1 MRKKKKILLSL
12 KRERTLLLYAPYK
25 FSTMRLCTL
34 GSLKSRSIC
43 AFVRLLLP
51 CNSSSSSS
59 SSAKIRAVRNL
70 SSIREDCGAD
80 FPSVPEGFDL
90 RARRR
95 RPIVIILS
103 SSSSSR
109 WSEVYNAQNTERER
123 EREKAKETLCRFLD
137 RFDLSILFT
146 KTSEKKAEK
155 KRRLF
160 FTEREGT
167 VPHFSHP
174 QKKQHIYQRER
185 ERFRERSKEGPER
198 RVLLCVIRYKSDV
211 RKFFFFFARQRGESK
226 LERDSEMVRRWRPV
240 SYTHLK
246 LPTNREV

>member
-1 MRKKKKILLSL
+1 MSRRRQRVCDRVLLRFQSRVIKRRENTKRGRKERSKDVMRKKKKILLSL

-43 AFVRLLLP
+43 AFVRLLRP
-51 CNSSSSSS
+51 FNSLSSSS

-109 WSEVYNAQNTERER
+109 
-123 EREKAKETLCRFLD
+123 
-137 RFDLSILFT
+137 
-146 KTSEKKAEK
+146 
-155 KRRLF
+155 
-160 FTEREGT
+160 
-167 VPHFSHP
+167 
-174 QKKQHIYQRER
+174 
-185 ERFRERSKEGPER
+185 
-198 RVLLCVIRYKSDV
+198 
-211 RKFFFFFARQRGESK
+211 
-226 LERDSEMVRRWRPV
+226 
-240 SYTHLK
+240 
-246 LPTNREV
+246 

>member
-123 EREKAKETLCRFLD
+123 ERKPKRLCVDSWTDLTFPFYLRKRVKKRQKRKEGCSLQREKAPCHTFH
-137 RFDLSILFT
+137 T
-146 KTSEKKAEK
+146 P
-155 KRRLF
+155 KRNN
-160 FTEREGT
+160 TY
-167 VPHFSHP
+167 
-174 QKKQHIYQRER
+174 IRER
-185 ERFRERSKEGPER
+185 ERE
-198 RVLLCVIRYKSDV
+198 I
-211 RKFFFFFARQRGESK
+211 
-226 LERDSEMVRRWRPV
+226 
-240 SYTHLK
+240 
-246 LPTNREV
+246 

>member
-1 MRKKKKILLSL
+1 MWSRKTKILLSL
-12 KRERTLLLYAPYK
+12 ERKRTLLLYAPYK

-80 FPSVPEGFDL
+80 FPPSVPEGFDL

-95 RPIVIILS
+95 RPIVVVSILS
-103 SSSSSR
+103 SSSSSSSWR
-109 WSEVYNAQNTERER
+109 WWSEVYNTERER
-123 EREKAKETLCRFLD
+123 ESAKRDFVSIPSTRFEHKLT
-137 RFDLSILFT
+137 FPKIVFT

-155 KRRLF
+155 K
-160 FTEREGT
+160 
-167 VPHFSHP
+167 
-174 QKKQHIYQRER
+174 
-185 ERFRERSKEGPER
+185 
-198 RVLLCVIRYKSDV
+198 
-211 RKFFFFFARQRGESK
+211 
-226 LERDSEMVRRWRPV
+226 
-240 SYTHLK
+240 
-246 LPTNREV
+246 